1 MDYGKGGCVFPVVIL
16 SESDMGQYRDVN
28 HREDAPHFTIMIL
41 DYLTCVRFDL
51 LNGSSMVM
59 EVMAEKPRFFLL
71 NGHKSVNFRTT
82 GSSFFKCSRAA
93 ITKKNVIRQESH
105 QGHAGHA

>member
-1 MDYGKGGCVFPVVIL
+1 MGCVLMMVIW
-16 SESDMGQYRDVN
+16 SESRMGQYRDVN
-28 HREDAPHFTIMIL
+28 HREYAPHFTIMIL
-41 DYLTCVRFDL
+41 ENLTCVRFDL